1 MAVPSTNVGL
11 TDIQTEFGGSNPIS
25 LSEYYSGGP
34 FVSPATPAPN
44 GPIPSSGQ
52 ISIGQFR
59 GASAVVEV
67 DYLIVAGGGG
77 GAGHASSS
85 SFGCGGGGAG
95 GYRASGFGPA
105 PLQGSSIFSGK
116 GTHNIV
122 VGAGGDGRDTPD
134 GPIPGSGFSGSD
146 SSFAAPQPFG
156 ITSAGGGGGSVGN
169 NTPGVPGGSGGG
181 DSAHSSGPDNTGGTG
196 NTPPVSPPQ
205 GNNGGNTGAFP
216 NRGSA
221 GGGGAGA
228 QGTDNPS
235 GNDGSPGGAGVPN
248 AISGSAVDYAG
259 GGGGGGW
266 DNAPAGTGGIGG
278 GGNGGRYSDGFSG
291 TVNTGGGGGGCG
303 PINVVGG
310 GAAHAGGNGGSGI
323 VIIRSPSGAPM
334 SVTPGTNT
342 VAPDGAATV
351 ATFTVTGTLTFN

>member
-34 FVSPATPAPN
+34 LVPASAPAPN

-59 GASAVVEV
+59 GAASVVTV
-67 DYLIVAGGGG
+67 DYMIVAGGGG
-77 GAGHASSS
+77 GSGHASSS
-85 SFGCGGGGAG
+85 TFSCGGGGAG

-105 PLQGSSIFSGK
+105 PLQGTAINATK
-116 GTHNIV
+116 GTHDIV
-122 VGAGGDGRDTPD
+122 VGAGGDGRGTPD
-134 GPIPGSGFSGSD
+134 GPLPGSGDSGNN

-156 ITSAGGGGGSVGN
+156 ITSAGGGGGSAGN
-169 NTPGVPGGSGGG
+169 QTDGVAGGSGGG
-181 DSAHSSGPDNTGGTG
+181 ASGTSSTPRSVGGLG
-196 NTPPVSPPQ
+196 NTPPTSPPQ
-205 GNNGGNTGAFP
+205 GNNGGTGPNFP
-216 NRGSA
+216 SRGAA

-228 QGTDNPS
+228 AAVNNPS
-235 GNDGSPGGAGVPN
+235 GNDGTPGGVGVPN
-248 AISGSAVDYAG
+248 AISGSAIFYSG
-259 GGGGGGW
+259 GGGAGGW
-266 DNAPAGTGGIGG
+266 NGAARGLGGNGG
-278 GGNGGRYSDGFSG
+278 GGNGGQSSNGSPG

-303 PINVVGG
+303 PINVTGG

-334 SVTPGTNT
+334 SVTPGANT
-342 VAPDGAATV
+342 TGTDGGATI
-351 ATFTVTGTLTFN
+351 ATFTVTGTITFN